1 MLHHQS
7 NGTRPTSL
15 AFADFLSLLRSKK
28 LINSIAFAFCLFFLS
43 PQCWDPLLSAAE
55 TQGVGKLNRILE
67 EAVKSEVP
75 PGFQVSAQVA
85 DITSGK
91 VLMEK
96 NPDLPLVP
104 ASTMKIVT
112 SAAALDYFKPDFC
125 FVTEILADG
134 VKGSSI
140 QNLYFRGAG
149 DPYMVTEK
157 LFALV
162 RGLKDR
168 GLKEVRGD
176 IIVDDSFFEP
186 DPPLDENEKL
196 GTRSYHAPYS
206 AVSLNF
212 NSVRLSIIPAG
223 KPGLPAGVV
232 ADPESD
238 YLKLFSSVKT
248 VPGDKSAQVTITK
261 GEMPTGAEQV
271 AIDGTIGANSP
282 IKGRYV
288 NVGQPARYT
297 GEVFKELLI
306 KDGIKFR
313 GKIRVGPTGPE
324 AVSYLEFKSLPM
336 SLIVYWLNKFSN
348 NFMAEQLCLALGAHI
363 YGPPGTRENG
373 LEALRK
379 FLLSCGVGEQDFQLS
394 EASGLSR
401 GNRLSASALVKVLLS
416 AAHDFS
422 YNSEFI
428 SSLGI
433 SGSDGTMKDKLS
445 DAIGKRMV
453 RAKTGTL
460 RGVTSLAGYGKSKD
474 RKNFAFAILVNSRDE
489 SSGITNYAERIAR
502 RLLEKPLGDK

>member
-1 MLHHQS
+1 MLIRQS
-7 NGTRPTSL
+7 YKALPKSHVFANFPSIIRPT
-15 AFADFLSLLRSKK
+15 K
-28 LINSIAFAFCLFFLS
+28 LFNSIMSAFCLFFISSQYL
-43 PQCWDPLLSAAE
+43 DPLLSAAE
-55 TQGVGKLNRILE
+55 TQGVGKLNRILD
-67 EAVKSEVP
+67 EAVKSEIP
-75 PGFQVSAQVA
+75 PGFLVSIQLT
-85 DITSGK
+85 DIASGK

-96 NPDLPLVP
+96 NPDLALVP

-134 VKGSSI
+134 VRGSSV

-176 IIVDDSFFEP
+176 IVVDDSFFEP

-223 KPGLPAGVV
+223 KPGLPAGVI
-232 ADPESD
+232 ADPESN
-238 YLKLFSSVKT
+238 YLELYSSVKT
-248 VPGDKSAQVTITK
+248 VPGDRSAQVTITK
-261 GEMPTGAEQV
+261 GETPAGAEQV
-271 AIDGTIGANSP
+271 TIDGTIGANST

-288 NVGQPARYT
+288 NVENPPRYT

-306 KDGIKFR
+306 KDGIKFT
-313 GKIRVGPTGPE
+313 GKIRIGPTSPE
-324 AVSYLEFKSLPM
+324 AAAYLEFKSLPM
-336 SLIVYWLNKFSN
+336 ALIVYWLNKFSN

-363 YGPPGTRENG
+363 YGPPGTREKG

-379 FLLSCGVGEQDFQLS
+379 FLLSCGVSEQDFQLS

-433 SGSDGTMKDKLS
+433 SGSDGTMKEKLS
-445 DAIGKRMV
+445 DAAGKRMV

-502 RLLEKPLGDK
+502 RLLEKPLNDK